1 MAKADIEG
9 HVDPCCGKVERGIA
23 TRRPNGHKLRQGG
36 LDKVVVVHLEVE
48 GLEED
53 HSESK
58 TVVIFTGKSDIS
70 RVGMNT
76 SHLKVLLQM

>member
-9 HVDPCCGKVERGIA
+9 HVDKAISCGEVERGIA
-23 TRRPNGHKLRQGG
+23 TRRPNGHKLCQGG

-53 HSESK
+53 YSGSK
-58 TVVIFTGKSDIS
+58 TVVIFTGKSDI
-70 RVGMNT
+70 RGVEDGC
-76 SHLKVLLQM
+76 Q